1 MSVAAAR
8 RPRAALGW
16 VALLLLIGFSAAVH
30 HGVGPLRPG
39 TAPPWY
45 APRAFLFAS
54 DATVA
59 LLDPPA
65 LAFATLGLPALVLA
79 ACVVVATDSALAA
92 ALAASCVVATL
103 LFVFYG
109 VVAPFPWQF
118 FGWRG
123 SLTILLVALAVG
135 FALAAPLLARSWLTL
150 RWLARVAIFAP
161 FALAV
166 LAFLR
171 NATGTDTSLAFAIS
185 PWPAVPVFGL
195 EVGALLIAI
204 CFAGVALGLAWIA
217 RRGGPA
223 RARALAAG
231 LALGVAVALA
241 ILAGGSAAGLFP
253 FSVSARSLVPP
264 AIVCF
269 GAILLASRVGV
280 RSDAQVAAR
289 ARLLGVGAA
298 LVGVPLLA
306 GQAWAWSDY
315 HRTRD
320 VRAREIIDALH
331 AYVERES
338 LYPDELDQLVEARL
352 LERIPEPAIGF
363 PWLYDGRFRYESY
376 GTSYLLEFPAPR
388 WVQCHYTP
396 APLLEDLD
404 EEERAELEAEGG
416 LEESWSCPSTP
427 PELW

>member
-1 MSVAAAR
+1 MSDAGR
-8 RPRAALGW
+8 RTRAALGW
-16 VALLLLIGFSAAVH
+16 LALLLLFAFSACVH
-30 HGVGPLRPG
+30 HGVGPLRAGGPL
-39 TAPPWY
+39 PWY
-45 APRAFLFAS
+45 APRAVLFAN
-54 DATVA
+54 DATAA

-65 LAFATLGLPALVLA
+65 LAFAALGLPALLLA
-79 ACVVVATDSALAA
+79 VCIVVATESALAA
-92 ALAASCVVATL
+92 ALAASCVVAIL

-109 VVAPFPWQF
+109 VVAPFPWEF

-123 SLTILLVALAVG
+123 SLTICLVALALG
-135 FALAAPLLARSWLTL
+135 FALAAPLLARSWLAL
-150 RWLARVAIFAP
+150 RWPARTAAFAP

-171 NATGTDTSLAFAIS
+171 NATGTDASLPFAIS

-204 CFAGVALGLAWIA
+204 CLAGAALGLAWIA

-223 RARALAAG
+223 RARALLVGA
-231 LALGVAVALA
+231 ALGVAAALA
-241 ILAGGSAAGLFP
+241 ILAGGSSAGLFP
-253 FSVSARSLVPP
+253 FSVSTRSLVPP
-264 AIVCF
+264 ALACIA
-269 GAILLASRVGV
+269 AILVASRIGV

-289 ARLLGVGAA
+289 ARVLGVGAA

-331 AYVERES
+331 TWVERAS
-338 LYPDELDQLVEARL
+338 LYPDELDELVQAHL

-396 APLLEDLD
+396 APLAEDLD
-404 EEERAELEAEGG
+404 EDEKAELAAEGG
-416 LEESWSCPSTP
+416 LEESWSCPSAP